1 MTLRPALLLSL
12 LLFSSFSAPAQTLS
26 DVEQSIVPVTAWGG
40 TPADASLA
48 QRQTITHIT
57 LHHQGEPYKAGT
69 DPRQYLR
76 NLQNWSRGTK
86 HWLDIPY
93 HYIIDL
99 DGNIFEGRKIDYAG
113 DTNTEYDPTG
123 HALIEVVGNFEE
135 VEPNQQQLDAVVRLM
150 AMLAQEVRG
159 PPRPHRQPPRF
170 FTADRL
176 PRRQPV
182 PLYAGGILPAQGG
195 AAAGA
200 GTGARAVRTS
210 HHYGC
215 FTPLISRPPWA
226 STNCPGA
233 ASSKRSSASTAFEKK
248 VRSFSANSSTFD
260 WPVAWVQ

>member
-12 LLFSSFSAPAQTLS
+12 LLFTSFSAPAQTLA
-26 DVEQSIVPVTAWGG
+26 DVEQSIVPIAAWGG

-150 AMLAQEVRG
+150 ALLAKKYEVPLDHIASHRDFSQQTVCPGANLYRYMQEGYFRHKVALRLAQEQEQERSA
-159 PPRPHRQPPRF
+159 PATI
-170 FTADRL
+170 TA
-176 PRRQPV
+176 
-182 PLYAGGILPAQGG
+182 A
-195 AAAGA
+195 
-200 GTGARAVRTS
+200 
-210 HHYGC
+210 
-215 FTPLISRPPWA
+215 SRP
-226 STNCPGA
+226 
-233 ASSKRSSASTAFEKK
+233 
-248 VRSFSANSSTFD
+248 
-260 WPVAWVQ
+260 